1 MLASRVHGHED
12 ARVLI
17 DLNSS
22 SKQLKRGLSLFDSP
36 LDDLDLLRDGREL
49 FFKKSVK
56 LIEAT
61 PGATLDETDEDSAHR
76 LVVKTLI
83 AVEDQD
89 LSTECLTQ
97 GLD

>member
-22 SKQLKRGLSLFDSP
+22 SKQLKRWLSLLNSP
-36 LDDLDLLRDGREL
+36 LDDLDLLRYGREL

-61 PGATLDETDEDSAHR
+61 PGAALDETDEYSAHR

-83 AVEDQD
+83 AVED
-89 LSTECLTQ
+89 
-97 GLD
+97 

>member
-12 ARVLI
+12 ARILI
-17 DLNSS
+17 YLNSS
-22 SKQLKRGLSLFDSP
+22 SKQLKRRLSLLNSP

-49 FFKKSVK
+49 FLKKSVK
-56 LIEAT
+56 LIKAT
-61 PGATLDETDEDSAHR
+61 PGTALDETDEDSAHR
-76 LVVKTLI
+76 LVIKALI

-89 LSTECLTQ
+89 LATESLTQ